1 MKQCVGTWPFQSVLE
16 LRFSLAMFMAMKNPD
31 PIKEIQLHNYRSF
44 MDACCRL
51 SPLTL
56 VVGRNNVGKSNFL
69 KAFRSF
75 FQFFLSGE
83 VSIQG
88 YWDAPSHYQSS
99 NVVSATGTSLVL
111 KWTND
116 QVLRASVDSVEVL
129 FAVEDHPAA
138 IPEIYTLDPS
148 MIGEAEPAEVAHGVI
163 PKVLPDGKGVTAVLR
178 MLIQGNASMQQKFRT
193 IEAQWKQCL
202 PEIKTLHL
210 APTGPSRLMV
220 EQHEIPGSQP
230 LSDLS
235 DGARLMLAI
244 LTLVHQESPPRLI
257 LLEDLDH
264 RIHARLF
271 EPLVRFL
278 RQLTQSGAVT
288 QIIATTHNPYLVD
301 EFIDEPE
308 AVVLVEKHD
317 GRSTLVN
324 LDDRLKLYWEQGE
337 QLDPEEMPLGQ
348 FLFSGFADAPKP
360 ARVPATANS

>member
-1 MKQCVGTWPFQSVLE
+1 MPFSPAMIQPMKPI
-16 LRFSLAMFMAMKNPD
+16 D
-31 PIKEIQLHNYRSF
+31 PIKEIQLRNYRSF
-44 MDACCRL
+44 MDASCRL

-69 KAFRSF
+69 KAFQSC

-83 VSIQG
+83 VSLKG
-88 YWDAPSHYQSS
+88 YWDAPSHYQSRNGTS
-99 NVVSATGTSLVL
+99 ASATSVLL
-111 KWTND
+111 KWAKTD
-116 QVLRASVDSVEVL
+116 VLRASVDREEMRYEVE
-129 FAVEDHPAA
+129 EHPDV
-138 IPEIYTLDPS
+138 IPEIFILDPAT
-148 MIGEAEPAEVAHGVI
+148 IGEAEPAEVATGVI

-178 MLIQGNASMQQKFRT
+178 MLKQGNSSMQKRFT
-193 IEAQWKQCL
+193 KIETQWKQCL

-210 APTGPSRLMV
+210 SITGPSRLMV

-244 LTLVHQESPPRLI
+244 LTLVNQESPPRLI

-278 RQLTQSGAVT
+278 RELTQSGAVT

-308 AVVLVEKHD
+308 AVVLVEKRD

-324 LDDRLKLYWEQGE
+324 LDDRLKLFWEQGE
-337 QLDPEEMPLGQ
+337 SLDRDEMPLGQ
-348 FLFSGFADAPKP
+348 FLYSGFADAPPP
-360 ARVPATANS
+360 ARVPTTANS